1 MNKIILLAIT
11 ALTLYGCNTIEYE
24 GSTKIIFE
32 GRVTDQN
39 GNPLE
44 GIPVEAEYD
53 DGSVRDIA
61 GIGETNANGE
71 YFIMFPGAREDVSI
85 ELQINRQYQNY
96 SSLSNTTY
104 VNLTRNVLKAD
115 NYQINFEPV
124 KLYPINNSVI
134 LELNF
139 VGSGTGRS
147 ILKYDVLGMVSE
159 NYIDYNFQNIP
170 TDTPMNFEAYYDYYP
185 YGTISVA
192 KNQVLTVK
200 YMLSDFSVYE
210 VEVPVGE
217 ESLEYTISY

>member
-1 MNKIILLAIT
+1 MNKVLFLAIT

-32 GRVTDQN
+32 GRVTDPN

-44 GIPVEAEYD
+44 GIPVEAEYN
-53 DGSVRDIA
+53 DGDVRDIA

-71 YFIMFPGAREDVSI
+71 YLIMFPGAREDVAI
-85 ELQINRQYQNY
+85 ELQINWQYHNY

-104 VNLTRNVLKAD
+104 VNITRSVLRAD
-115 NYQINFEPV
+115 DYKINFEPV
-124 KLYPINNSVI
+124 KLYPINNSVT
-134 LELNF
+134 LALNF
-139 VGSGTGRS
+139 VSSNSGRS
-147 ILKYDVLGMVSE
+147 LLKYDVLGMVNV

-170 TDTPMNFEAYYDYYP
+170 MDTPRSFEPYYDYYP
-185 YGTISVA
+185 YNNISVA
-192 KNQVLTVK
+192 KNQLLTIK

-217 ESLEYTISY
+217 ESFEYTISY